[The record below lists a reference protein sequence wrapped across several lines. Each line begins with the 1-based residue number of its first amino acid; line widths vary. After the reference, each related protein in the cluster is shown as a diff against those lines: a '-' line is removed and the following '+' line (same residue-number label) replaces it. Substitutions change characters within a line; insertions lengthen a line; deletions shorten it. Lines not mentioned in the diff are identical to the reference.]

1 MHIHGN
7 SMNVNAANFYSVGNG
22 EKSAAAERASAV
34 RRRLLKSAAG
44 IEDAADPEE
53 TLMIGQW
60 LAGSQRQAESAPEYP
75 AAPSGKD
82 PDFG

>member
-7 SMNVNAANFYSVGNG
+7 SMTINAANFYSATQ
-22 EKSAAAERASAV
+22 EERAAAAQRAASV
-34 RRRLLKSAAG
+34 RKKLIRNASELEGAAT
-44 IEDAADPEE
+44 PEE

-60 LAGSQRQAESAPEYP
+60 MDSRHSQVQSEEQYYDSV
-75 AAPSGKD
+75 SGKD